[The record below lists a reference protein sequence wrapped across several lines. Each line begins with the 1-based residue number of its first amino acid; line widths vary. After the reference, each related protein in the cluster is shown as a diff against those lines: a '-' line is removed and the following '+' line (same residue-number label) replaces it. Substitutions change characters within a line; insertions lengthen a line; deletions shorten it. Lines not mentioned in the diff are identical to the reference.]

1 MTRRQVTT
9 QFTAQQRTLAS
20 KNPVRFLEQRL
31 GVSPWKKQREI
42 LEALADNDYVA
53 VRSCN
58 GAGKTYTAA
67 LATIWWLLAHDKAI
81 VVTTAPTDRQVRELL
96 WREIRAIH
104 RENSEIIGGRISQTK
119 LEIAEQHYAFGF
131 STNTDIRFQGFHHE
145 HILIVVDEASGV
157 RPEIFEAIQ
166 GSMTSGDAK
175 VLMIGNPTS
184 LDGVFYDAFHKNRE
198 RWTTIHISAFDTPNF
213 NNSPSSNERDAGKR
227 SDHAGDARGGAAV
240 GLLTLAGEMPSAK
253 GVLSEGGAT
262 TSTRAQNYLFPSIIT
277 PEWAENVAKD
287 WGTESPAYQIRVLG
301 EFPSNAPD
309 TLIPLIHIEAAVN
322 RQIDGIEQHPIIMG
336 IDIARFGDDKSVACV
351 RQGPTVLHLAVL
363 PRGDTMQTTGHAIEI
378 AKRHSVK
385 TIYVDEIGIGAG
397 VLDRMREIREIHAE
411 GVNVGHKA
419 YNSERFVNRRAEA
432 FDALRDRFNNNE
444 ISIPDD
450 PKLISQLASLKYLYT
465 SRGQLQLQD
474 KQSLRNT
481 NQPSPDKADALMLAF
496 TPEDPNPL
504 QMWIL

>member
-20 KNPVRFLEQRL
+20 KNPVRFLEQR
-31 GVSPWKKQREI
+31 
-42 LEALADNDYVA
+42 LADNDYVA

-104 RENSEIIGGRISQTK
+104 RENSDIIGGRISQTK

-131 STNTDIRFQGFHHE
+131 STNTDVRFQGFHHE

-198 RWTTIHISAFDTPNF
+198 RWTTIHISASDTPNF

-227 SDHAGDARGGAAV
+227 SDHAGMPGAERRSGCSRSRG
-240 GLLTLAGEMPSAK
+240 K
-253 GVLSEGGAT
+253 C
-262 TSTRAQNYLFPSIIT
+262 RAQKGRCPK
-277 PEWAENVAKD
+277 VAQRRQPAPK
-287 WGTESPAYQIRVLG
+287 TTCSPASS
-301 EFPSNAPD
+301 PPN
-309 TLIPLIHIEAAVN
+309 
-322 RQIDGIEQHPIIMG
+322 
-336 IDIARFGDDKSVACV
+336 
-351 RQGPTVLHLAVL
+351 GP
-363 PRGDTMQTTGHAIEI
+363 
-378 AKRHSVK
+378 K
-385 TIYVDEIGIGAG
+385 T
-397 VLDRMREIREIHAE
+397 
-411 GVNVGHKA
+411 
-419 YNSERFVNRRAEA
+419 
-432 FDALRDRFNNNE
+432 
-444 ISIPDD
+444 
-450 PKLISQLASLKYLYT
+450 SLKT
-465 SRGQLQLQD
+465 GEPN
-474 KQSLRNT
+474 LRHT
-481 NQPSPDKADALMLAF
+481 RSESSESSHPTHQ
-496 TPEDPNPL
+496 TP
-504 QMWIL
+504 

>member
-1 MTRRQVTT
+1 MTKRQVTT

-131 STNTDIRFQGFHHE
+131 STNTDVRFQGFHHE

-227 SDHAGDARGGAAV
+227 SNHAGDARGGAAV

-253 GVLSEGGAT
+253 GALSEGGAT
-262 TSTRAQNYLFPSIIT
+262 TPTRAQNYLFPSLIT

-309 TLIPLIHIEAAVN
+309 TLIPLV
-322 RQIDGIEQHPIIMG
+322 
-336 IDIARFGDDKSVACV
+336 S
-351 RQGPTVLHLAVL
+351 
-363 PRGDTMQTTGHAIEI
+363 
-378 AKRHSVK
+378 
-385 TIYVDEIGIGAG
+385 
-397 VLDRMREIREIHAE
+397 
-411 GVNVGHKA
+411 
-419 YNSERFVNRRAEA
+419 
-432 FDALRDRFNNNE
+432 
-444 ISIPDD
+444 
-450 PKLISQLASLKYLYT
+450 T
-465 SRGQLQLQD
+465 S
-474 KQSLRNT
+474 K
-481 NQPSPDKADALMLAF
+481 PP
-496 TPEDPNPL
+496 
-504 QMWIL
+504 